1 MDSYEAIEEIEAT
14 LSSSSN
20 DKLLHICNEYFP
32 EEDFGNDL
40 NSGMVD
46 DMYNLI
52 LEEANENKKSA
63 EDIYFFLLDE
73 KITIDEDDFYTEEEI
88 NHG

>member
-1 MDSYEAIEEIEAT
+1 
-14 LSSSSN
+14 
-20 DKLLHICNEYFP
+20 
-32 EEDFGNDL
+32 
-40 NSGMVD
+40 
-46 DMYNLI
+46 MYNLI

-63 EDIYFFLLDE
+63 EDIYFFLLNE

>member
-1 MDSYEAIEEIEAT
+1 MDSCEVIEEIEST
-14 LSSSSN
+14 LSLSSN
-20 DKLLHICNEYFP
+20 DKILHICNEYFP
-32 EEDFGNDL
+32 EEDFGNDF
-40 NSGMVD
+40 NSGIID

-52 LEEANENKKSA
+52 LEEASENKKSA